1 MKDPDSQISR
11 TKLMFMFRER
21 PGPKLEKR
29 VRQNQKREEKAA
41 KRAERRRNTQ
51 AE

>member
-1 MKDPDSQISR
+1 MRDPNSQISQA
-11 TKLMFMFRER
+11 KLMFTFRER

-41 KRAERRRNTQ
+41 KRAERMKNTP